1 MSRNLP
7 FFLILLLF
15 ATGCVTTIEPTAVRP
30 SNNPTAIPANPN
42 STVSSQNQAT
52 GVPPAQGKCQSKMSG
67 RVLDANGALAKGAV
81 IAIKSASFSGKTL
94 SDDNGLYGFA
104 GLCAGGYG
112 FIVTLT
118 GKSPKAIA
126 TTVTLDGANTVR
138 TDLAV
143 K

>member
-1 MSRNLP
+1 MNRILP
-7 FFLILLLF
+7 IILILMAL
-15 ATGCVTTIEPTAVRP
+15 ATGCVTTIEPTTILPTPR
-30 SNNPTAIPANPN
+30 STAIQVQNANTPQAPA
-42 STVSSQNQAT
+42 
-52 GVPPAQGKCQSKMSG
+52 PAKCQSKLTG
-67 RVLDANGALAKGAV
+67 RVVDATGALAKGAV
-81 IAIKSASFSGKTL
+81 VDIKSGSFTAKTL

-112 FIVTLT
+112 FTVTLS

-126 TTVTLDGANTVR
+126 TTATVDGANSIK